1 MNFRA
6 WGGRKQFNGYLY
18 ALLVS
23 IAAFGLEAEFEAYAM
38 WLSVALLGTSAMVA
52 WEDHQ
57 NRGKEN
63 DE

>member
-1 MNFRA
+1 MNFGA

-23 IAAFGLEAEFEAYAM
+23 IAAFGLKAEFESYAM

-52 WEDHQ
+52 WEDK
-57 NRGKEN
+57 RKSEK
-63 DE
+63 

>member
-1 MNFRA
+1 MNFKA

-23 IAAFGLEAEFEAYAM
+23 IAAYVLRPEFEAYAM

-52 WEDHQ
+52 WED
-57 NRGKEN
+57 NRRIEK
-63 DE
+63 